1 MKMSWAKVTI
11 LGKANVGKSTLINR
25 LLNRKVA
32 GVTPVPGTTTKAIV
46 GERELGN
53 MRVFFIDTPGF
64 LKPRGQEEELAMGE
78 SLKELLDTD
87 LIYFLVDAHTGITKE
102 DLSILEKLTPYHGKV
117 PIFVVINK
125 IDGVPKEK
133 LLPFMQ
139 ELSEE
144 LFWDEIVPVSARRG
158 ANIDELL
165 KTTEKY
171 LRGREGEPP
180 EYLVNVDEKPLLN
193 DIIREKL
200 LTRIRGPAAR
210 QVRVEVEQVDVGEG
224 RVYIRAFIVAERPSI
239 KAMVIGKGGQMI
251 KSIGTMARR
260 EMEAKFGKKVFLE
273 LSVLEEKKAH
283 GHS

>member
-1 MKMSWAKVTI
+1 MSWAKVTI

>member
-53 MRVFFIDTPGF
+53 LRVFFIDTPGF

-144 LFWDEIVPVSARRG
+144 VFWDEIVPVSARRG
-158 ANIDELL
+158 ANIDELP

-200 LTRIRGPAAR
+200 LTRIKGPAAR

>member
-1 MKMSWAKVTI
+1 MSWAKVTI

-53 MRVFFIDTPGF
+53 LRVFFIDTPGF

>member
-1 MKMSWAKVTI
+1 MSWAKVTI

-144 LFWDEIVPVSARRG
+144 VFWDEIVPVSARRG